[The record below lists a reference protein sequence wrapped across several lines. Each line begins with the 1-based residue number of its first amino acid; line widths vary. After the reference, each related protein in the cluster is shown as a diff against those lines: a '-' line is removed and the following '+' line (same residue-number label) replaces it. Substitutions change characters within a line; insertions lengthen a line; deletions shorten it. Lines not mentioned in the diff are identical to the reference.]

1 MFDSV
6 SNVNDYLSEHWLAEV
21 FPNKLKDLAKGWKE
35 LASQGKDTPIK
46 GLSTISGSYLT
57 ALGKLPE
64 PTQTD
69 YVASVTDLHRR
80 LLSAVG
86 FESAETVLETFQG
99 ETPIAVP
106 LLGRFAS
113 ATATDALHIL
123 QAVPTLD
130 ADALFSADAELISPL
145 QLSITGAKTEPMGSV
160 SKAVTQLFV
169 SDNAPRY
176 LLVVAGSV
184 VLLTDAARW
193 SEGRY
198 LAFDVA
204 TALDRRDEKATG
216 ELAHHA
222 GLWSADVLL
231 PNDDGK
237 TALDAFTEDSE
248 KHAVGVSEDLRE
260 GLRISIEKIA
270 NEVLDQRRA
279 AGRPVNGIP
288 ELPKDLT
295 IQSLRFLYRILF
307 LLFAEARPELGI
319 LPVGAPEYGSGYGL
333 DRLREIT
340 QVPLTGKSAGGHHL
354 HESLNLLFRLV
365 NDGHGAENR
374 NGDGLVFEAMRSDL
388 FDPARTPLIDDAK
401 ISNKVLQEVLTL
413 LLLSKPSKNKN
424 KQRGYISYAQ
434 LGINQ
439 LGAVYEGLMSY
450 SGLIADDDMVEVAKD
465 GNADKGSWLVPS
477 TKSGDYDADDIV
489 WREDRLT
496 GRKDIVRHPK
506 GSYVFR
512 LSGRDRQ
519 RSASYYTPE
528 VLTKTVVKHSLAE
541 LITDETTAAEI
552 LEYRICEPALGSGA
566 FLNEAINQLSAEYL
580 TRRQNEL
587 GDRIQPEN
595 YATELQK
602 VKAYLALHRA
612 YGVDLNATAVELAE
626 VSLWLNVM
634 HKGLQAPWF
643 GLHLRRGNSLIGA
656 RRATYDFTSLGRA
669 KKSWLK
675 TSPTDRPLVEGAIG
689 EGEIHHFLLPA
700 DGWAA
705 IADAKQA
712 KELAPEAAAALK
724 KWRVEVTKKPS
735 AKQVDR
741 LRALSRR
748 VERLWELAL
757 RRFEISER
765 EVSRHIDVWGSE
777 IPIVETATTRE
788 QVESELLDPEG
799 PYMRLRL
806 AMDAWCAMWFWPL
819 TGRVEDS
826 GEDNDNHSVPPDLEE
841 WMTSLEGL
849 LGADGV
855 GRRVVD
861 QAMFHETVE
870 SFDQLSK
877 MDELERSFYG
887 MKSVPHLLAAHSWLG
902 TAHSIAEQQGFFH
915 WELDFGY
922 VFRRNGFDLQV
933 GNPPW
938 VRPSWS
944 DDLILAESLPFFLL
958 QDKIP
963 EKVFGARRLEVLEIP
978 ESRAGYLND
987 LTSWAGM
994 SAFLGSPVEY
1004 PNLAGVKTNLY
1015 MNFMERVWRS
1025 SNIAGVSGL
1034 IHPESHFS
1042 DPNAARL
1049 RSKTYSRIRRH
1060 WQFANELKLFE
1071 EVHHNT
1077 LYGLHIYGPSGDI
1090 NFQQAV
1096 CLLDPATL
1104 EGSLDLDGSTSSGED
1119 DIPGIQYAWG
1129 GWDLRPHRGRI
1140 SWIDSSVLSDW
1151 AVLFDPTGTPAAHAR
1166 LLRPLTQKDVDVLSA
1181 IARQSDR
1188 IGTWGYRWM
1197 LCFDEGKGKR
1207 EGNIEW
1213 RTQRPL
1219 EWREAIYQGP
1229 HVTVANPYAKQ
1240 PNEGCKNN
1248 VDYTAWDLE
1257 DLPDSIIPRTNY
1269 QRLSAREVYD
1279 SSIPRWNGSS
1289 AADCWRVG
1297 WRKMTHPGLERSLH
1311 AAILRPGIA
1320 HVDGIFSLAVD
1331 QVRGSLDRSVPGAKK
1346 SDLLCT
1352 ALLAGLMASLPFDY
1366 LVKVS
1371 GRVNLQAEFVDR
1383 LPAPIDHLAWP
1394 LLLHRTLRLNCL
1406 TRDYGELWSSLY
1418 EPSFS
1423 VDFWTAQFSLLSDL
1437 AVAEE
1442 EWTSMTPLRSD
1453 FERRGALVEIDALV
1467 ALMLGLSADQLAAM
1481 FRAQFPVLRK
1491 YEYEMYFD
1499 SRGRKIAKD
1508 HHTQGAKQN
1517 KGDYKLLQAYFD
1529 GEDSGDLLD
1538 RYQPFPADEDHD
1550 EPWFYKPDREAEM
1563 RAAYAEFE
1571 RRLGLNG

>member
-6 SNVNDYLSEHWLAEV
+6 SNINDYLSEHWLAEV

-35 LASQGKDTPIK
+35 LDSQGKNTPVK
-46 GLSTISGSYLT
+46 GLSAISGNYLT

-64 PTQTD
+64 PAQTD
-69 YVASVTDLHRR
+69 HVASVTDLHRM

-86 FESAETVLETFQG
+86 FNCTETVLETFQG

-123 QAVPTLD
+123 QAVPAID

-145 QLSITGAKTEPMGSV
+145 QLSITGAKTELLGSV

-169 SDNAPRY
+169 SDHAPRY

-288 ELPKDLT
+288 ELPKELT

-365 NDGHGAENR
+365 NNGHGAENR

-477 TKSGDYDADDIV
+477 TKSGDYDEADIV

-506 GSYVFR
+506 GSFVFR

-580 TRRQNEL
+580 NRRQTEL
-587 GDRIQPEN
+587 GERIQPED

-675 TSPTDRPLVEGAIG
+675 TPPTDRPLAEGPVG
-689 EGEIHHFLLPA
+689 DGEIHHFLLPA

-705 IADAKQA
+705 VADAKQA
-712 KELAPEAAAALK
+712 KELAPEAVAALK
-724 KWRVEVTKKPS
+724 MWRADVTKKPS
-735 AKQVDR
+735 AKQLDR

-748 VERLWELAL
+748 VERLWELAH
-757 RRFEISER
+757 RRLEISER

-777 IPIVETATTRE
+777 VPAVQTAATRE

-806 AMDAWCAMWFWPL
+806 AMDIWCAMWFWPL
-819 TGRVEDS
+819 TGSLEDS
-826 GEDNDNHSVPPDLEE
+826 DSGGDNDPGPPNLDE
-841 WMTSLEGL
+841 WMKALEGL

-855 GRRVVD
+855 GRRLAD
-861 QAMFHETVE
+861 QGMFHETVE
-870 SFDQLSK
+870 SFDQLSI
-877 MDELERSFYG
+877 MDNLERSFYG
-887 MKSVPHLLAAHSWLG
+887 MLPLWQLVSKHEWLG
-902 TAHSIAEQQGFFH
+902 TVRTIADEQGFFH
-915 WELDFGY
+915 WELDFAHILKRG
-922 VFRRNGFDLQV
+922 GFDLQV

-938 VRPSWS
+938 VRPVWR
-944 DDLILAESLPFFLL
+944 DDVTLAEHDPFFQLEE
-958 QDKIP
+958 KISV
-963 EKVFGARRLEVLEIP
+963 KAFDARRGELLRGPSVLRKYI
-978 ESRAGYLND
+978 RD
-987 LTSWAGM
+987 LVSWAGTVEH
-994 SAFLGSPVEY
+994 LGSDVDHPV
-1004 PNLAGVKTNLY
+1004 LVGMKANLY
-1015 MNFMERVWRS
+1015 TNFMEVAWNNS
-1025 SNIAGVSGL
+1025 TKHGVIGL
-1034 IHPESHFS
+1034 IHPENHLT
-1042 DPNAARL
+1042 DPRAGVL
-1049 RSKTYSRIRRH
+1049 RKQVYSRLRRH
-1060 WQFANELKLFE
+1060 WQFVNELMLFE
-1071 EVHHNT
+1071 EIGHPVT
-1077 LYGLHIYGPSGDI
+1077 YGIHIYGSQSTV
-1090 NFQQAV
+1090 NFLQISS
-1096 CLLDPATL
+1096 LLHPKTADQ
-1104 EGSLDLDGSTSSGED
+1104 SIDHDGSGE
-1119 DIPGIQYAWG
+1119 IPAIQYPRG
-1129 GWDLRPHRGRI
+1129 GWDLRPHAARVVQV
-1140 SWIDSSVLSDW
+1140 DESVLASW
-1151 AVLFDPTGTPAAHAR
+1151 ATLFDPPGTPALEAR
-1166 LLRPLTQKDVDVLSA
+1166 IVRPLTREHVEVLTL
-1181 IARQSDR
+1181 IAQQDTRLSDL
-1188 IGTWGYRWM
+1188 GYSMM
-1197 LCFDEGKGKR
+1197 LCFDEAKAKKDGY
-1207 EGNIEW
+1207 IEW
-1213 RTQRPL
+1213 RTERQL
-1219 EWREAIYQGP
+1219 SWSEVIYQGP
-1229 HVTVANPYAKQ
+1229 HFTVGNPFAKD
-1240 PNEGCKNN
+1240 PNEFCKSKG
-1248 VDYTAWDLE
+1248 DYSAWDLE
-1257 DLPDSIIPRTNY
+1257 SLPESAIPRTNY
-1269 QRLSAREVYD
+1269 QRACSRSAYEVG
-1279 SSIPRWNGSS
+1279 IPRWGKRL
-1289 AADCWRVG
+1289 ATDYWRVA
-1297 WRKMTHPGLERSLH
+1297 WRRMTQPGGERSLH
-1311 AAILRPGIA
+1311 AAIVPPGMA
-1320 HVDGIFSLAVD
+1320 HVDAVNSLAIFQTDSRFENSNGPAV
-1331 QVRGSLDRSVPGAKK
+1331 
-1346 SDLLCT
+1346 SDILKTVLV
-1352 ALLAGLMASLPFDY
+1352 AGLWASLPFDY
-1366 LVKVS
+1366 LIKIS
-1371 GRVNLQAEFVDR
+1371 GRTDVRAELIDR
-1383 LPAPIDHLAWP
+1383 FPAPTGHAAWP
-1394 LLLHRTLRLNCL
+1394 YLLLRVLRLNCL
-1406 TRDYGELWSSLY
+1406 TREYSPLWEVLQREL
-1418 EPSFS
+1418 FS
-1423 VDFWTAQFSLLSDL
+1423 DDSWTPAFL
-1437 AVAEE
+1437 ALPQIGGVEVP
-1442 EWTSMTPLRSD
+1442 WTMATPLRTD
-1453 FERRGALVEIDALV
+1453 AERRAALVEIDALA
-1467 ALMLGLSADQLAAM
+1467 ALMLGLTPDHLVLI
-1481 FRAQFPVLRK
+1481 FRAQFAVLRK
-1491 YEYEMYFD
+1491 YEYEMVFD
-1499 SRGRKIAKD
+1499 SCGRKIARD
-1508 HHTQGAKQN
+1508 HQVKGAKQQ
-1517 KGDYKLLQAYFD
+1517 KDDYKLLQAYLE
-1529 GEDSGDLLD
+1529 GEDCGDLLD
-1538 RYQPFPADEDHD
+1538 RYAPFPADEDHD

-1563 RAAYAEFE
+1563 RSAYAEFE
-1571 RRLGLNG
+1571 RRLGLDG

>member
-57 ALGKLPE
+57 TLGKLPE

-69 YVASVTDLHRR
+69 YVASVTDLHRM

-86 FESAETVLETFQG
+86 FDSAETVLETFQG

-113 ATATDALHIL
+113 ATATDALQIL
-123 QAVPTLD
+123 QAVPAID
-130 ADALFSADAELISPL
+130 ADGLFSADAELISPL
-145 QLSITGAKTEPMGSV
+145 QLSITSAKIELLGSV

-198 LAFDVA
+198 LAFDIA

-260 GLRISIEKIA
+260 GLRISIERIA

-279 AGRPVNGIP
+279 GGRPVNGIP
-288 ELPKDLT
+288 ELPRELT

-365 NDGHGAENR
+365 NDGHGADNR

-477 TKSGDYDADDIV
+477 TKSGDYDAGDIV

-506 GSYVFR
+506 GSFVFR

-541 LITDETTAAEI
+541 LITEETTAADI
-552 LEYRICEPALGSGA
+552 LKYRICEPALGSGA

-675 TSPTDRPLVEGAIG
+675 TPPTDRPLAEGPIG
-689 EGEIHHFLLPA
+689 DGEIHHFLLPA

-705 IADAKQA
+705 VADAKQA

-724 KWRVEVTKKPS
+724 KWRAEVTKKPS
-735 AKQVDR
+735 AKQLDR

-757 RRFEISER
+757 RRLEISER
-765 EVSRHIDVWGSE
+765 EVSRHIDVWGAE
-777 IPIVETATTRE
+777 IPAVQTAATRE

-806 AMDAWCAMWFWPL
+806 AMDVWCAMWFWPL
-819 TGRVEDS
+819 TGSVEDS
-826 GEDNDNHSVPPDLEE
+826 DHDDDHHPGPPNLDE
-841 WMTSLEGL
+841 WMTTLEEL
-849 LGADGV
+849 LGADGLRK
-855 GRRVVD
+855 GATD
-861 QAMFHETVE
+861 QGMFHETVE

-887 MKSVPHLLAAHSWLG
+887 MRPVWLLVSNHEWLG
-902 TAHSIAEQQGFFH
+902 TARNISDGQGFFH
-915 WELDFGY
+915 WELDFAPI
-922 VFRRNGFDLQV
+922 FRRGGFDVQV

-938 VRPSWS
+938 VRPDWW
-944 DDLILAESLPFFLL
+944 ESTVLSEFDPYFSL
-958 QDKIP
+958 QSNIS
-963 EKVFGARRLEVLEIP
+963 ESVINARRMDVLH
-978 ESRAGYLND
+978 SSSALDQYLGD
-987 LTSWAGM
+987 LASWAG
-994 SAFLGSPVEY
+994 AAENLGSKVEY
-1004 PNLAGVKTNLY
+1004 PTLAGVRTNLY
-1015 MNFMERVWRS
+1015 MNFMERVWR
-1025 SNIAGVSGL
+1025 NLGGGGIAGL

-1042 DPNAARL
+1042 DPKAGNL
-1049 RSKTYSRIRRH
+1049 RAETYSRLRRH
-1060 WQFANELKLFE
+1060 WQFLNGLFMFE
-1071 EVHHNT
+1071 GVSDKMVF
-1077 LYGLHIYGPSGDI
+1077 GISIYGCVQEP
-1090 NFQQAV
+1090 NFLQMSYLQNP
-1096 CLLDPATL
+1096 LTL
-1104 EGSLDLDGSTSSGED
+1104 EASLVAASDGE
-1119 DIPGIQYAWG
+1119 IPGIQYAWG
-1129 GWDLRPHRGRI
+1129 GWDFRPHLSRLAQ
-1140 SWIDSSVLSDW
+1140 IDRETLTDW
-1151 AVLFDPTGTPAAHAR
+1151 VKLFDEPGVRAEQAR
-1166 LLRPLTQKDVDVLSA
+1166 LLRPLTREHIEILSVFSA
-1181 IARQSDR
+1181 HKLRLSD
-1188 IGTWGYRWM
+1188 IGYRWSS
-1197 LCFDEGKGKR
+1197 LWNEKTSKQDGY
-1207 EGNIEW
+1207 IEW
-1213 RTQRPL
+1213 KSGRP
-1219 EWREAIYQGP
+1219 EVWGDVVYQGP
-1229 HVTVANPYAKQ
+1229 HFTVGNPFAKE
-1240 PNEGCKNN
+1240 PNENCKNN
-1248 VDYTAWDLE
+1248 SDYALWDLE
-1257 DLPDSIIPRTNY
+1257 ELSESMIPRTNY
-1269 QRLSAREVYD
+1269 QRACDREAYD
-1279 SSIPRWNGSS
+1279 AGIPVWGKNP
-1289 AADCWRVG
+1289 AIDYWRVA
-1297 WRKMTHPGLERSLH
+1297 WRDMTQPGLERSLH
-1311 AAILRPGIA
+1311 AALLPPGAA
-1320 HVDGIFSLAVD
+1320 HVHTIRSMAVGAGVGKGDLGTNFAPSL
-1331 QVRGSLDRSVPGAKK
+1331 LN
-1346 SDLLCT
+1346 T
-1352 ALLAGLMASLPFDY
+1352 ALIAGLLASLPYDY
-1366 LVKVS
+1366 LIKVS
-1371 GRVNLQAEFVDR
+1371 GTSAVNMELLKRV
-1383 LPAPIDHLAWP
+1383 PAPVNHAAYR
-1394 LLLHRTLRLNCL
+1394 LLLLRTLRLNCV
-1406 TRDYGELWSSLY
+1406 TQDYAPLWEALFQASFETDSWTDARVAISSIG
-1418 EPSFS
+1418 
-1423 VDFWTAQFSLLSDL
+1423 VAQRTWTMD
-1437 AVAEE
+1437 
-1442 EWTSMTPLRSD
+1442 TPLRTD
-1453 FERRGALVEIDALV
+1453 LERRAALVEIDALA
-1467 ALMLGLSADQLAAM
+1467 ALMLGLTAEHLGLI

-1508 HHTQGAKQN
+1508 HHAQGAKQQ
-1517 KGDYKLLQAYFD
+1517 KEDYKLLQEYFD

-1538 RYQPFPADEDHD
+1538 RYKPFPPDDNHD

-1563 RAAYAEFE
+1563 RIAYAEFE

>member
-21 FPNKLKDLAKGWKE
+21 FPNKLKDLAKDWKE
-35 LASQGKDTPIK
+35 LDSQGKNTPVK
-46 GLSTISGSYLT
+46 GLSAISGSYLT

-69 YVASVTDLHRR
+69 YVASVTDLHRM

-86 FESAETVLETFQG
+86 FNSTETVLETFQG

-123 QAVPTLD
+123 QAVPAID

-145 QLSITGAKTEPMGSV
+145 QLSITGAKTDLLGSV

-169 SDNAPRY
+169 SDHAPRY

-216 ELAHHA
+216 ELAHHS

-288 ELPKDLT
+288 ELPKELT

-374 NGDGLVFEAMRSDL
+374 HGDGLVFEAMRSDL

-477 TKSGDYDADDIV
+477 TKSGDYDAEDIV

-506 GSYVFR
+506 GSFVFR

-580 TRRQNEL
+580 NRRQTEL
-587 GDRIQPEN
+587 GERIQPED
-595 YATELQK
+595 YTTELQK

-634 HKGLQAPWF
+634 HQGLQAPWF

-675 TSPTDRPLVEGAIG
+675 TPPTDRPLAEGPIG
-689 EGEIHHFLLPA
+689 DGEILHFLLPA

-705 IADAKQA
+705 VADAKQA
-712 KELAPEAAAALK
+712 KELASEAAAALK
-724 KWRVEVTKKPS
+724 KWRAEVTKKPS
-735 AKQVDR
+735 AKQLDR

-757 RRFEISER
+757 RRLDISER
-765 EVSRHIDVWGSE
+765 EVSRQINVWGADL
-777 IPIVETATTRE
+777 PAVTAAVSRE
-788 QVESELLDPEG
+788 QVESELHDPEG
-799 PYMRLRL
+799 PYMRLHL
-806 AMDAWCAMWFWPL
+806 AMDVWCAMWFWPL
-819 TGRVEDS
+819 TGSIADS
-826 GEDNDNHSVPPDLEE
+826 DDDDDNHPGPPNLDE
-841 WMTSLEGL
+841 WIKALEGL

-855 GRRVVD
+855 RKGAED
-861 QAMFHETVE
+861 QGMFHETVE
-870 SFDQLSK
+870 RFDQLSA
-877 MDELERSFYG
+877 MDELERGFYG
-887 MKSVPHLLAAHSWLG
+887 MMPVWQLVSKHEWLG
-902 TAHSIAEQQGFFH
+902 TARGIANEQGFFH
-915 WELDFGY
+915 WELDFAHIFQRG
-922 VFRRNGFDLQV
+922 GFDLQV

-938 VRPSWS
+938 VRPDWS
-944 DDLILAESLPFFLL
+944 EANILADADPYFLL
-958 QDKIP
+958 EEKIS
-963 EKVFGARRLEVLEIP
+963 ERIFQLRRAELL
-978 ESRAGYLND
+978 GQGNLNYYLNE
-987 LTSWAGM
+987 LTAWSGTAEL
-994 SAFLGSPVEY
+994 LGSAVDHPV
-1004 PNLAGVKTNLY
+1004 LSGVRTNLY
-1015 MNFMERVWRS
+1015 MNFMERVWL
-1025 SNIAGVSGL
+1025 NGAEFGVAGL
-1034 IHPESHFS
+1034 IHPESHFG
-1042 DPNAARL
+1042 DPKAGAL
-1049 RSKTYSRIRRH
+1049 RAETYSRLRRH
-1060 WQFANELKLFE
+1060 LQFLNGLFMFE
-1071 EVHHNT
+1071 DITDKTVFGVSVYGSVRNPEFSQMSYLQDPGTVDASLSDDGIGEV
-1077 LYGLHIYGPSGDI
+1077 
-1090 NFQQAV
+1090 
-1096 CLLDPATL
+1096 
-1104 EGSLDLDGSTSSGED
+1104 
-1119 DIPGIQYAWG
+1119 PGIQYPWG
-1129 GWDLRPHRGRI
+1129 GWDLRPHLSRVSRI
-1140 SWIDSSVLSDW
+1140 NLETLSDW
-1151 AVLFDPTGTPAAHAR
+1151 ARLFDLPGTPANQAR
-1166 LLRPLTQKDVDVLSA
+1166 LLRPLTREHVEILSVLS
-1181 IARQSDR
+1181 RQEVRVTDL
-1188 IGTWGYRWM
+1188 GYQCSGIWNETNAKKDG
-1197 LCFDEGKGKR
+1197 F
-1207 EGNIEW
+1207 IEW
-1213 RTQRPL
+1213 RTGFP
-1219 EWREAIYQGP
+1219 ESWEDVIYQGP
-1229 HVTVANPYAKQ
+1229 HFTVGNPFARQ
-1240 PNEGCKNN
+1240 PNEGCRNN
-1248 VDYTAWDLE
+1248 SDYTTWDLE
-1257 DLPDSIIPRTNY
+1257 MLPDLVIPRTSY
-1269 QRLSAREVYD
+1269 QRACNRDVYD
-1279 SSIPRWNGSS
+1279 AGVARWDGSP
-1289 AADCWRVG
+1289 ATEYWRVA
-1297 WRKMTHPGLERSLH
+1297 WRKMTQPGLERSLH
-1311 AAILRPGIA
+1311 AAIIRPGAAHIDGVISLIVSGSEIDKTQIA
-1320 HVDGIFSLAVD
+1320 NGV
-1331 QVRGSLDRSVPGAKK
+1331 GSP
-1346 SDLLCT
+1346 DLKRT
-1352 ALLAGLMASLPFDY
+1352 ALMAGLLSSLPFDY
-1366 LVKVS
+1366 LIKVS
-1371 GRVNLQAEFVDR
+1371 GRTNIYPELVDR
-1383 LPAPIDHLAWP
+1383 LPAPVEHPAWV
-1394 LLLHRTLRLNCL
+1394 LLLLRTLRLNCL
-1406 TRDYGELWSSLY
+1406 TRDYAPLWEALY
-1418 EPSFS
+1418 QNDFAGDSWTGAFAIAREISA
-1423 VDFWTAQFSLLSDL
+1423 VDGTWA
-1437 AVAEE
+1437 A
-1442 EWTSMTPLRSD
+1442 MTPLRTD
-1453 FERRGALVEIDALV
+1453 FERRAALVEIDALA
-1467 ALMLGLSADQLAAM
+1467 ALMLGLTADHLSLI
-1481 FRAQFPVLRK
+1481 FRAQFPVLRR

-1499 SRGRKIAKD
+1499 ARGRKITKD
-1508 HHTQGAKQN
+1508 HQVQGVKQQ
-1517 KGDYKLLQAYFD
+1517 KEDYKLLQAYLD
-1529 GEDSGDLLD
+1529 GEDCGDLLE
-1538 RYQPFPADEDHD
+1538 RYVPFPADEDHD
-1550 EPWFYKPDREAEM
+1550 QPWFYKPDREAEM
-1563 RAAYAEFE
+1563 RTAYAEFE

>member
-35 LASQGKDTPIK
+35 LDSQGKNTPVK
-46 GLSTISGSYLT
+46 GLSAISGNYLT

-69 YVASVTDLHRR
+69 YVASVTDLHRM
-80 LLSAVG
+80 LLGGVG
-86 FESAETVLETFQG
+86 FTSTETFLETFQG

-123 QAVPTLD
+123 QAVPALD

-145 QLSITGAKTEPMGSV
+145 QLSITGAKTELLGSV

-169 SDNAPRY
+169 SDHAPRY

-288 ELPKDLT
+288 ELPRDLT

-465 GNADKGSWLVPS
+465 GTADKGSWLVPS
-477 TKSGDYDADDIV
+477 TKSSDYDADDLV

-506 GSYVFR
+506 GSFVFR

-541 LITDETTAAEI
+541 LITAETTAAEI

-587 GDRIQPEN
+587 GDRIQPED

-675 TSPTDRPLVEGAIG
+675 TPPTERPLSEGPIG
-689 EGEIHHFLLPA
+689 DGEIHHFLLPA

-705 IADAKQA
+705 VADAKQA

-724 KWRVEVTKKPS
+724 KWRAEVTKKPS
-735 AKQVDR
+735 TKQLDR

-748 VERLWELAL
+748 VERLWELTL
-757 RRFEISER
+757 RRLEISER
-765 EVSRHIDVWGSE
+765 EISRPIDVWGADIQAVVAAAS
-777 IPIVETATTRE
+777 RE
-788 QVESELLDPEG
+788 QVASELHDPEG

-806 AMDAWCAMWFWPL
+806 VMDVWCAMWFWPL
-819 TGRVEDS
+819 TGSVEDS
-826 GEDNDNHSVPPDLEE
+826 GDDKDNHPGPPNLDE
-841 WMTSLEGL
+841 WMKTLEGL
-849 LGADGV
+849 LGADGLRK
-855 GRRVVD
+855 GAAG
-861 QAMFHETVE
+861 QGMFHETVE

-877 MDELERSFYG
+877 MDELERGFYG
-887 MKSVPHLLAAHSWLG
+887 MQSVLHLVSKHKWLG
-902 TAHSIAEQQGFFH
+902 TARGIADEQGLFH
-915 WELDFGY
+915 WELDFAH
-922 VFRRNGFDLQV
+922 VFQRGGFDLQV

-938 VRPSWS
+938 VRPVWKE
-944 DDLILAESLPFFLL
+944 DLALAEQDPYFLL
-958 QDKIP
+958 QEKIP
-963 EKVFGARRLEVLEIP
+963 EKAFGGRRSELLRSK
-978 ESRAGYLND
+978 ESLDQYLAE
-987 LTSWAGM
+987 LTAWAGT
-994 SAFLGSPVEY
+994 AEHLGSRIDHPV
-1004 PNLAGVKTNLY
+1004 LAGVQTNLY
-1015 MNFMERVWRS
+1015 TNFMERVWR
-1025 SNIAGVSGL
+1025 NMKVGAVVGL
-1034 IHPESHFS
+1034 LHPESHFT
-1042 DPNAARL
+1042 DPKAGSL
-1049 RSKTYSRIRRH
+1049 RQETYSRLRRH
-1060 WQFANELKLFE
+1060 WQFGNNLLLFE
-1071 EVHHNT
+1071 EIDNNIVFGVSV
-1077 LYGLHIYGPSGDI
+1077 YGDREVPRFI
-1090 NFQQAV
+1090 NMCTIQAPKTV
-1096 CLLDPATL
+1096 DS
-1104 EGSLDLDGSTSSGED
+1104 SLQHDGSGE
-1119 DIPGIQYAWG
+1119 IPGTQYPWG
-1129 GWDLRPHRGRI
+1129 GWDLRPH
-1140 SWIDSSVLSDW
+1140 SSRMTTVTLDVLADW
-1151 AVLFDPTGTPAAHAR
+1151 AAIFDPPGTHAQQAR
-1166 LLRPLTQKDVDVLSA
+1166 LLRPLTREHVDILSV
-1181 IARQSDR
+1181 IARQKVRLADV
-1188 IGTWGYRWM
+1188 GYRWSS
-1197 LCFDEGKGKR
+1197 LWHEKGAKQD
-1207 EGNIEW
+1207 GLIEW
-1213 RTQRPL
+1213 RTKRPSSWN
-1219 EWREAIYQGP
+1219 EVIYQGP
-1229 HVTVANPYAKQ
+1229 NFGVANPLNRE
-1240 PNEGCKNN
+1240 PNNPCKSNK
-1248 VDYTAWDLE
+1248 DWSMLDLE
-1257 DLPDSIIPRTNY
+1257 SMSDSVIPRTNY
-1269 QRLSAREVYD
+1269 QRASDQDEFRGAVPQWGNRPATDY
-1279 SSIPRWNGSS
+1279 
-1289 AADCWRVG
+1289 WRLA
-1297 WRKMTHPGLERSLH
+1297 WRSMTQPGLERSLH
-1311 AAILRPGIA
+1311 AALMPPGVT
-1320 HVDGIFSLAVD
+1320 HVHTVHTCTVSTCVTHVHTENDLASGPEESLN
-1331 QVRGSLDRSVPGAKK
+1331 
-1346 SDLLCT
+1346 T
-1352 ALLAGLMASLPFDY
+1352 ALVAGLWASLPFDY

-1371 GRVNLQAEFVDR
+1371 GMSHVHAELVDR
-1383 LPAPIDHLAWP
+1383 FPAPLDHPASSF
-1394 LLLHRTLRLNCL
+1394 LLLRTLRLNCL
-1406 TRDYGELWSSLY
+1406 TRDYAPLWEGLY
-1418 EPSFS
+1418 A
-1423 VDFWTAQFSLLSDL
+1423 DSLLSDSWTPAFPQL
-1437 AVAEE
+1437 RNLGAVELP
-1442 EWTSMTPLRSD
+1442 WTVRTPLRTD
-1453 FERRGALVEIDALV
+1453 LERRAALVEIDALA
-1467 ALMLGLSADQLAAM
+1467 ALMLGLSAEHLALM

-1499 SRGRKIAKD
+1499 ARGRKIAKE
-1508 HHTQGAKQN
+1508 HHASGVKQQ
-1517 KGDYKLLQAYFD
+1517 KGDYKLLQAYLG
-1529 GEDSGDLLD
+1529 GEDCGDLLD
-1538 RYQPFPADEDHD
+1538 RYVPFPADADHD

-1563 RAAYAEFE
+1563 RIAYAEFG

>member
-35 LASQGKDTPIK
+35 LDSQGKNTPVK
-46 GLSTISGSYLT
+46 GLSAISGNYLT

-64 PTQTD
+64 PAQTD
-69 YVASVTDLHRR
+69 YVASVTELHRM

-123 QAVPTLD
+123 QAVPTPD
-130 ADALFSADAELISPL
+130 ADALFSADVELISPL
-145 QLSITGAKTEPMGSV
+145 QVSITGAKTELLGSV

-169 SDNAPRY
+169 SDHAPRY
-176 LLVVAGSV
+176 LLVVAGTV

-279 AGRPVNGIP
+279 AGRPVSGIP
-288 ELPKDLT
+288 ELPKELT

-477 TKSGDYDADDIV
+477 TKSADYGAEDIV

-506 GSYVFR
+506 GSFVFR

-528 VLTKTVVKHSLAE
+528 VLTKTMVKHSLAE
-541 LITDETTAAEI
+541 LIADETTAAEI
-552 LEYRICEPALGSGA
+552 LEYRMCEPALGSGA
-566 FLNEAINQLSAEYL
+566 FLNEAINQISAEYL

-587 GDRIQPEN
+587 GDRIEPEN

-656 RRATYDFTSLGRA
+656 RRATYDFASLGRA

-675 TSPTDRPLVEGAIG
+675 TPPTDRPWSEGAIG
-689 EGEIHHFLLPA
+689 DGEIHHFLLPVE
-700 DGWAA
+700 GWAA
-705 IADAKQA
+705 VSDSKQA

-724 KWRVEVTKKPS
+724 KWRTEVTKKPS
-735 AKQVDR
+735 AKQLDR

-748 VERLWELAL
+748 VERLWVLAL
-757 RRFEISER
+757 RRLEISER
-765 EVSRHIDVWGSE
+765 EVSRQINVWGAD
-777 IPIVETATTRE
+777 IPAITAAVGRE
-788 QVESELLDPEG
+788 QVESELHDPEG

-819 TGRVEDS
+819 TGSVEDS
-826 GEDNDNHSVPPDLEE
+826 GHEDDNHPGPPDLDE
-841 WMTSLEGL
+841 WMMTLEGL

-855 GRRVVD
+855 LKGEGD
-861 QAMFHETVE
+861 QGMFHETVD

-877 MDELERSFYG
+877 MDELERGFYG
-887 MKSVPHLLAAHSWLG
+887 MLPVWQLVSKHKWLG
-902 TAHSIAEQQGFFH
+902 IARGIAGEQGFFH
-915 WELDFGY
+915 WELDFAHIFQRG
-922 VFRRNGFDLQV
+922 GFDLQV

-938 VRPSWS
+938 VRPVWK
-944 DDLILAESLPFFLL
+944 DDVALAERDPYFIL
-958 QDKIP
+958 QEKIP
-963 EKVFGARRLEVLEIP
+963 EKVFNSRRIVALSSTEVL
-978 ESRAGYLND
+978 AQYFGD
-987 LTSWAGM
+987 LTAWAGT
-994 SAFLGSPVEY
+994 AEHLGSAVEHSV
-1004 PNLAGVKTNLY
+1004 LSGMQTNLY
-1015 MNFMERVWRS
+1015 TNFMERVWR
-1025 SNIAGVSGL
+1025 NMAPCGVSGL
-1034 IHPESHFS
+1034 IHPESHFM
-1042 DPNAARL
+1042 DPKAGRL
-1049 RSKTYSRIRRH
+1049 REATYRRIRRH
-1060 WQFANELKLFE
+1060 YQFFNELDLFE
-1071 EVHHNT
+1071 GVGGMAVF
-1077 LYGLHIYGPSGDI
+1077 GLHVYGTRANIGFTQISSLCDPSTI
-1090 NFQQAV
+1090 
-1096 CLLDPATL
+1096 
-1104 EGSLDLDGSTSSGED
+1104 DGSYEHDGEGEL
-1119 DIPGIQYAWG
+1119 PGIQYPWG
-1129 GWDLRPHRGRI
+1129 GRDVRPHRSRLT
-1140 SWIDSSVLSDW
+1140 WIDKDVLSDW
-1151 AVLFDPTGTPAAHAR
+1151 GRLFDARGVSASSAR
-1166 LLRPLTQKDVDVLSA
+1166 LLRPLTNEQVGLLSVIADQTVRLADV
-1181 IARQSDR
+1181 
-1188 IGTWGYRWM
+1188 GYRSTSLWH
-1197 LCFDEGKGKR
+1197 EKGAKR
-1207 EGNIEW
+1207 DGHIEW
-1213 RTQRPL
+1213 RTEYPESCTEVIL
-1219 EWREAIYQGP
+1219 QGP
-1229 HVTVANPYAKQ
+1229 HFTVANPFARQ
-1240 PNEGCKNN
+1240 PNEFCKSKF
-1248 VDYTAWDLE
+1248 DYTTWDLE
-1257 DLPDSIIPRTNY
+1257 ELPDSVIPRTNY
-1269 QRLSAREVYD
+1269 QRECDREVYD
-1279 SSIPRWNGSS
+1279 AGIPQWGDRP
-1289 AADCWRVG
+1289 AVDYWRVA
-1297 WRKMTHPGLERSLH
+1297 WRRMTQPGLERSLH
-1311 AAILRPGIA
+1311 AALMPPGVA
-1320 HVDGIFSLAVD
+1320 HVDTVNSMAVMP
-1331 QVRGSLDRSVPGAKK
+1331 GSPGGLT
-1346 SDLLCT
+1346 SDSEFT
-1352 ALLAGLMASLPFDY
+1352 ALQYTVLVGGLWASIPFDY

-1371 GRVNLQAEFVDR
+1371 GKSDVRELVDR
-1383 LPAPIDHLAWP
+1383 FPAPLDHPASRYLILRA
-1394 LLLHRTLRLNCL
+1394 LRLNCL
-1406 TRDYGELWSSLY
+1406 TDAYSPLWETLRSEQFIDDLWTPAFPSLTGLGET
-1418 EPSFS
+1418 E
-1423 VDFWTAQFSLLSDL
+1423 AR
-1437 AVAEE
+1437 
-1442 EWTSMTPLRSD
+1442 WTSRTPLRTD
-1453 FERRGALVEIDALV
+1453 FERRAALVELDALA
-1467 ALMLGLSADQLAAM
+1467 ALMLGLSADHLVLM

-1499 SRGRKIAKD
+1499 SRGRKIARD
-1508 HHTQGAKQN
+1508 HQAQGVKQQ
-1517 KGDYKLLQAYFD
+1517 KEDYKLLQAYFS
-1529 GEDSGDLLD
+1529 GESCGDLLA
-1538 RYQPFPADEDHD
+1538 RYVPFPADVDHD

-1563 RAAYAEFE
+1563 RTAYAEFE